1 MDGFEISVQK
11 LYDFDI
17 NRIESITI
25 LKDAAAT
32 ALYGSRAANGVVVIT
47 TVAPKPGKLNVS
59 YSFTG
64 SVVAPDL
71 SDYDLLNAR
80 EKLEVEKLA
89 GCYDADDELDLIAKE
104 KEYNAKLTNI
114 EKGVDTYWLSKPL
127 ETIFNHKH
135 SLFVEGGSENVR
147 FGLDLS
153 YNTNKGVMI
162 GSYRDNIG
170 VALYVDYRIGKL
182 QVKNQVSYNLT
193 KSAESPY
200 GDFSKYAYAQPYDPY
215 KDENGKYLEKLQDYD
230 GTSTATDYRENP
242 LYESTLMNY
251 DKSDIEEFI
260 NNLSANWYITQHLLL
275 KGTFSITRI
284 VEHGESFL
292 DPLSKRNS
300 EPLSMTQLYSGELRK
315 SNGESFN
322 WDMNLL
328 LAYNRTFDKHNVNF
342 TVGINTKEDYSESGF
357 ALYKGF
363 PSGSLNSPN
372 YAKEIYEK
380 PSQSEGKS
388 RLFGAIAT
396 VNYSYRDI
404 YLFDFSGRIDGSSKF
419 GSDRK
424 YAPFWST
431 GFGINI
437 HNYAFMDSYKYI
449 DELKIRGSYGQTG
462 NVNFS
467 DYEAKTIYTMNDDQW
482 YQTGAGATLTA
493 LGNKDLTWETTNT
506 LDVGVELSILN
517 RLFYIK
523 ASYYNKK
530 TIDCIN
536 SVTIPSSTGFNT
548 YKDNIGEVRNRGYE
562 INLRADI
569 IRKQDLYLA
578 LFGNLS
584 HNQNRLMKI
593 AQSLKD
599 YNSQVDD
606 YFNTSNPYDGST
618 SKPFTK
624 YIEGISM
631 NTIWGVKSMGI
642 DPSNGNEVFI
652 RPDGTLTD
660 VWNTSDQVVI
670 GCTDPDAQ
678 GSFGF
683 NLAYKN
689 FTLFTN
695 FMYEFGGQRYNQTL
709 VDRVE
714 NANIYEENVDRRV
727 LTDRWQKAGDKAKF
741 KKLESGRSG
750 VTATNPTSRFV
761 QDYNTVSL
769 SSISLGYDF
778 TQPWVKKAKLSM
790 LRFEIGAE
798 DLVRWSS
805 VKEERGLSYP
815 FARTINFSLK
825 ASF

>member
-1 MDGFEISVQK
+1 MYIRGESGIGIKQLDPNYTTKGNLQNNPNLPTFIMDGFEISVQK

-357 ALYKGF
+357 ALITRKKF
-363 PSGSLNSPN
+363 TRSPPN
-372 YAKEIYEK
+372 
-380 PSQSEGKS
+380 
-388 RLFGAIAT
+388 
-396 VNYSYRDI
+396 
-404 YLFDFSGRIDGSSKF
+404 
-419 GSDRK
+419 RK
-424 YAPFWST
+424 A
-431 GFGINI
+431 
-437 HNYAFMDSYKYI
+437 
-449 DELKIRGSYGQTG
+449 
-462 NVNFS
+462 
-467 DYEAKTIYTMNDDQW
+467 
-482 YQTGAGATLTA
+482 
-493 LGNKDLTWETTNT
+493 
-506 LDVGVELSILN
+506 
-517 RLFYIK
+517 
-523 ASYYNKK
+523 
-530 TIDCIN
+530 
-536 SVTIPSSTGFNT
+536 
-548 YKDNIGEVRNRGYE
+548 
-562 INLRADI
+562 
-569 IRKQDLYLA
+569 
-578 LFGNLS
+578 
-584 HNQNRLMKI
+584 
-593 AQSLKD
+593 
-599 YNSQVDD
+599 
-606 YFNTSNPYDGST
+606 
-618 SKPFTK
+618 
-624 YIEGISM
+624 
-631 NTIWGVKSMGI
+631 
-642 DPSNGNEVFI
+642 
-652 RPDGTLTD
+652 
-660 VWNTSDQVVI
+660 
-670 GCTDPDAQ
+670 
-678 GSFGF
+678 
-683 NLAYKN
+683 
-689 FTLFTN
+689 
-695 FMYEFGGQRYNQTL
+695 
-709 VDRVE
+709 
-714 NANIYEENVDRRV
+714 
-727 LTDRWQKAGDKAKF
+727 KAGC
-741 KKLESGRSG
+741 SG
-750 VTATNPTSRFV
+750 
-761 QDYNTVSL
+761 L
-769 SSISLGYDF
+769 L
-778 TQPWVKKAKLSM
+778 
-790 LRFEIGAE
+790 LR
-798 DLVRWSS
+798 
-805 VKEERGLSYP
+805 
-815 FARTINFSLK
+815 
-825 ASF
+825 